1 MGSIFENSVE
11 EENRRRRKKRNKT
24 ILFFGLIGAGV
35 LIGIVVIVCFSYYY
49 AHRSFSGYDVVNE
62 QARKDSNG
70 VSYLPFHGD
79 LLKYSRDGIALI
91 DDSGETLWNGGYE
104 MEQPVVDIRGN
115 YVLVADI
122 GAKMF
127 YVYNGEDQGV
137 GIETTLPIGKA
148 KICEDG
154 RAAVLLQ
161 DEDSDVISIYDPYST
176 AEQLKVEVPTNVLDD
191 GFPLDFAISPD
202 GNSLVIAYI
211 VVQNGTMENKVCFY
225 NFTEVGQDQN
235 TLVGGKSYETKM
247 ISHIGFVSDDKAAI
261 FFEDGFALFENM
273 KKPEQVFE
281 KIFEDE
287 IKSAD
292 HDDENIVVI
301 TGTAG
306 STDDQKL
313 YLYNLRGKEE
323 LAEKIS
329 CRYSDFVMSGGEII
343 FTDAQSCYIIRKNGS
358 EKFSFDFGKGFD
370 YFLPAAGDERYY
382 YIDEASI
389 QQIKISG

>member
-1 MGSIFENSVE
+1 M
-11 EENRRRRKKRNKT
+11 
-24 ILFFGLIGAGV
+24 
-35 LIGIVVIVCFSYYY
+35 
-49 AHRSFSGYDVVNE
+49 
-62 QARKDSNG
+62 
-70 VSYLPFHGD
+70 
-79 LLKYSRDGIALI
+79 
-91 DDSGETLWNGGYE
+91 
-104 MEQPVVDIRGN
+104 
-115 YVLVADI
+115 
-122 GAKMF
+122 
-127 YVYNGEDQGV
+127 
-137 GIETTLPIGKA
+137 PIGKA

-154 RAAVLLQ
+154 KAAVLLQ

-176 AEQLKVEVPTNVLDD
+176 AEQLEVEIPTNVLDD
-191 GFPLDFAISPD
+191 GFPLDFDISPD

-247 ISHIGFVSDDKAAI
+247 ISRIGFVSDDKAAI

-281 KIFEDE
+281 KIFDEE

-292 HDDENIVVI
+292 HDDENILVI

-306 STDDQKL
+306 STDDQKM
-313 YLYNLRGKEE
+313 YLYNLRGKEV

-329 CRYSDFVMSGGEII
+329 CRYSDLVMSGGEIV
-343 FTDAQSCYIIRKNGS
+343 FTDAQSCHIIRKNGS
-358 EKFSFDFGKGFD
+358 DKFAFDFGKGFD
-370 YFLPAAGDERYY
+370 YLLPAAGDDRYY